1 MIAVYKSLN
10 PQKPSFLRKIFT
22 RKEINYN
29 LRIKD
34 ILSKKKDLP
43 SKKVHLM

>member
-34 ILSKKKDLP
+34 ILSKKDLP
-43 SKKVHLM
+43 STKVHLM